1 MNRDVDELMNERNGS
16 SVRMNVFFETCCLMV
31 DGDDSLLSFAPEQQG
46 ARRRTDELLFSY
58 FFLAN
63 LSVLR
68 VEASPH
74 PLSGCHFS
82 PLNESF
88 FLLNYYFFNSLVALD
103 KL

>member
-1 MNRDVDELMNERNGS
+1 
-16 SVRMNVFFETCCLMV
+16 MNVFFETCCLMV

-68 VEASPH
+68 VEASPR

-88 FLLNYYFFNSLVALD
+88 FLLNYFFFNSLVALD